1 MQWERTKYR
10 LKMCVYI
17 KESLNCT
24 EKEMNKKKYLI
35 GNKLSEKYK
44 IGNDKLIYIPKN
56 NNNHKNITFNFF
68 SSHA

>member
-24 EKEMNKKKYLI
+24 EIEMNKKKVSNWKQI
-35 GNKLSEKYK
+35 EREIQNRK
-44 IGNDKLIYIPKN
+44 
-56 NNNHKNITFNFF
+56 
-68 SSHA
+68 